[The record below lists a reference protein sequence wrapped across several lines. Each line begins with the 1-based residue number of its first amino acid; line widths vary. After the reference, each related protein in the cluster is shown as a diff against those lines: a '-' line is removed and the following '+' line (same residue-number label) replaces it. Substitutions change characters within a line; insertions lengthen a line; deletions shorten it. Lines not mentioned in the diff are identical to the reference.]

1 MTQDAQASSNALRR
15 TMEAYSKVTR
25 FFFICNYISRI
36 MVPLASRC
44 AKFRFKPFSEDIMST
59 RILHTCTEEGLNLDS
74 EALSTL
80 SSISQGDLRGTIT
93 FLELLTCLD
102 LQFLPRI

>member
-1 MTQDAQASSNALRR
+1 
-15 TMEAYSKVTR
+15 
-25 FFFICNYISRI
+25 

-74 EALSTL
+74 EGAAHLFG
-80 SSISQGDLRGTIT
+80 SSISSKDLISASGIDCTGGDDSEEDHQEVHKSVKVSKKFIKVLKYPKR
-93 FLELLTCLD
+93 
-102 LQFLPRI
+102 